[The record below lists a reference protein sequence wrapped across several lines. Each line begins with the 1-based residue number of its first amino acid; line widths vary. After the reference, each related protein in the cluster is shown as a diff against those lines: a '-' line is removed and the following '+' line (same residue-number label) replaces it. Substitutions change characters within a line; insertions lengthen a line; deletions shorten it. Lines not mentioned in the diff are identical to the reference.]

1 MTGIPHAIGA
11 KVLDACEET
20 GSTLALFV
28 QGLVEVRGAPRNWG
42 RLFAQ
47 MKRVGND
54 TLAIAAAMAVF
65 TGMVLSLHSGFTLR
79 KFGAEEATSVIVA
92 LGMVKEMGPVLTAM
106 LLAGRIGAS
115 IAAEVGTMQ
124 INEEIDALHTLG
136 INPIRYLVMPRLVA
150 CVAMLPALVVVSS
163 LVGMLGGAAVCS
175 AYFDIGL
182 RTFFDT
188 AFEPMEGG
196 DLLESMVKA
205 VCFGAIVATIA
216 CRRGF
221 QTRGG
226 AEGVGRAIT
235 SSVVSSFVCIFI
247 ANYFVT
253 RFML

>member
-1 MTGIPHAIGA
+1 LAT
-11 KVLDACEET
+11 CEET
-20 GSTLALFV
+20 GSTLALLG
-28 QGLVEVRGAPRNWG
+28 QGLYEVRGAPGNWP

-54 TLAIAAAMAVF
+54 TLLIAAAMAVF
-65 TGMVLSLHSGFTLR
+65 TGMVLALHSGFTLR
-79 KFGAEEATSVIVA
+79 RFSAEEATSVIVA

-136 INPIRYLVMPRLVA
+136 INPVRYLVMPRLVA
-150 CVAMLPALVVVSS
+150 CVAMLPALVVTSS

-182 RTFFDT
+182 SAFFDT

-196 DLLESMVKA
+196 DLVESIVKA
-205 VCFGAIVATIA
+205 VCFGAIVAVIA

-221 QTRGG
+221 TTRGG

-235 SSVVSSFVCIFI
+235 GSVVSSFVCIFI

-253 RFML
+253 RFMI

>member
-1 MTGIPHAIGA
+1 MTGVLRAIGA
-11 KVLDACEET
+11 KIVGGCEET
-20 GSTLALFV
+20 GSTLALLAR
-28 QGLVEVRGAPRNWG
+28 GLYEVRGAPKNWR

-54 TLAIAAAMAVF
+54 TLPIAAAMAIF
-65 TGMVLSLHSGFTLR
+65 TGMVLAMHSGFKLR
-79 KFGAEEATSVIVA
+79 EFGAEEATSVIVA

-136 INPIRYLVMPRLVA
+136 INPVRYLVMPRLVA
-150 CVAMLPALVVVSS
+150 CVIMLPALVVVAS

-188 AFEPMEGG
+188 AFDPMKTG
-196 DLLESMVKA
+196 DLVESMIKA
-205 VCFGAIVATIA
+205 VCFGAIVAVIA

-221 QTRGG
+221 ETRGG

-253 RFML
+253 RFMI